1 LIRSTNFGTSWSTR
15 VRANDDAF
23 GASQLFPWVA
33 VDQSD
38 GTVNMSWYDTRLD
51 PINRKTEMVYARST
65 DGGQSVSANV
75 KVTTALTNETCCGAN
90 LGDQYGDY
98 GGIDAYGGVA
108 YPFWTD
114 RRVGGSADGYE
125 ETYTAAITA
134 K

>member
-1 LIRSTNFGTSWSTR
+1 VYYSYIVVFFGKGGGVNGSEM
-15 VRANDDAF
+15 
-23 GASQLFPWVA
+23 A
-33 VDQSD
+33 V
-38 GTVNMSWYDTRLD
+38 
-51 PINRKTEMVYARST
+51 ARSS

-75 KVTTALTNETCCGAN
+75 KVTTAMSNETCCGAN

-114 RRVGGSADGYE
+114 RRVGGSTDGYE
-125 ETYTAAITA
+125 EAYTAAVTA